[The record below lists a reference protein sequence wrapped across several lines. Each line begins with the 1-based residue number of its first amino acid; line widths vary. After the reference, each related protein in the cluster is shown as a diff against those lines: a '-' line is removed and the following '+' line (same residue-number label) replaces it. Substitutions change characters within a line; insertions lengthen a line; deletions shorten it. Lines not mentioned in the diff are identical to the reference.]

1 MNFEEK
7 EGTVI
12 EMHRITVDETLQMRT
27 GTRDE
32 TVIEYAGALE
42 RGEQFPPIVLFY
54 LLEADLL
61 VVVNGFHRFRA
72 HEKAGLTKIR
82 AVVVRGSRR
91 DAILYACGADSRSP
105 LQRTQEDKRKAAR
118 HLLQDAEWAL
128 WSNREI
134 ARRVGVDDKTIAK
147 YREELHLRNSADA
160 QRKATRGG
168 KEYLVKVRGKRE
180 SDGASAPQIGHS
192 HLDGPSP
199 AHPPASSY
207 SPASAPLRDLPV
219 SAAGPACVVPDD
231 VRIEVRLALHTH
243 RAAGVV
249 QKIAER
255 EEAISSGTWAAI
267 ERLVGG
273 AA

>member
-199 AHPPASSY
+199 AHPPAASY
-207 SPASAPLRDLPV
+207 SPASAPLPV
-219 SAAGPACVVPDD
+219 STAGPACEPE
-231 VRIEVRLALHTH
+231 RIEVRLALHTH
-243 RAAGVV
+243 RAARVV
-249 QKIAER
+249 EQIAER
-255 EEAISSGTWAAI
+255 EEALDSGTWAAI
-267 ERLVGG
+267 ERLVGAGG